1 MIQTNKIY
9 FSIIIVVAIISAT
22 TGSWLYSKTAHN
34 DASSKNQADL
44 IPVPPGL
51 ESIALNR
58 AFPISEFKLINHNQ
72 QPFSD
77 KSFNGKWSFVFF
89 GFTNCPDVCPTTLTM
104 MQQVWNTVKQ
114 KTQHNGSPKFSK
126 QLIFVSVDP
135 NRDLPAKLKS
145 YVEYYHSDFIGVTGP
160 LIEIT
165 KLTKQLGVHYAYD
178 NQGKSDGSYSVEHS
192 AQIYLID
199 PNANLRAIFSAP
211 HVANDIS
218 DNFLTLNTY
227 FSK

>member
-1 MIQTNKIY
+1 MSQANRKYI
-9 FSIIIVVAIISAT
+9 SIFVIVAIISAA
-22 TGSWLYSKTAHN
+22 TGAWFYSKTPNNTVAN
-34 DASSKNQADL
+34 NNKANL

-72 QPFSD
+72 QLFSH

-89 GFTNCPDVCPTTLTM
+89 GFTHCPDVCPTTLTT
-104 MQQVWNTVKQ
+104 MQQVWSNIKQ
-114 KTQHNGSPKFSK
+114 KNRSAVSQNFPK

-135 NRDLPAKLKS
+135 NRDLPGKLKS

-199 PNANLRAIFSAP
+199 PNANLRAIFSTP
-211 HVANDIS
+211 HIANDIS
-218 DNFLTLNTY
+218 DNFLALNNY